1 MASSKGATKS
11 TGSTPYNCNFQ
22 QNLIDHS
29 VYPGGHEN
37 PDAQPWPSLSPLKFS
52 NGHFRKFKWAD
63 THASKEQSVPRSV
76 IPIEGDVDDPKCAGV
91 GYPFGNLS
99 PLTDGTLA
107 QEARSECAMELYSSS

>member
-1 MASSKGATKS
+1 MPNNGEETNKG
-11 TGSTPYNCNFQ
+11 
-22 QNLIDHS
+22 L
-29 VYPGGHEN
+29 
-37 PDAQPWPSLSPLKFS
+37 AQPWPSLSPLKFS

-91 GYPFGNLS
+91 GNPFGNLS

-107 QEARSECAMELYSSS
+107 QEARSEYAMELYSSS